1 MRKIHLFYLG
11 IIFLLSNAFSL
22 NAQDNITCGFDLL
35 HEKHMKENEVARDA
49 MLKFESIWQDA
60 LSSFDEQSLQ
70 SFLQSEDSIYE
81 IPLVFHIIHPNKAIG
96 TNFNPTDQTIE
107 SVVDYLNDVFATT
120 WPQYPSVNNGGAK
133 INIKFVLAKRDPDC
147 NPTTGINRI
156 NTATALS
163 PALAASYEANGVRLS
178 SSNGISEVQ
187 VKNLSRWDNE
197 SYYNIW
203 VVNKIDG
210 WSGYTSGGGVVGYA
224 YFPGASATVDGT
236 VIMEAFNKPGQ
247 MTLPHEIGH
256 GLALYHT
263 FQDGCGSQAS
273 CATTGDRVCDTDP
286 HSQVNGCPTGTNPC
300 TGSSWQPVVHNIMN
314 YGTCQ
319 NRFTNQQGERMIW
332 ALQNLRSGLINSL
345 GGVAP
350 GGNDSILPPS
360 AASCIPVSNPN
371 MYRIGNSSL
380 KIENNF
386 HYISTNYP
394 EPESEYYRDFNES
407 TCLSAAYQP
416 IALTKG
422 EIYNVISEHYYND
435 QNTKVWIDY
444 NNDGVLTENEVF
456 FSTFGSSSNESPSTN
471 NILYY
476 DKSSFE
482 IPQDA
487 VENTVLRMRVINEYV
502 NDGDFTSCDNLVRG
516 RTIDFSVILSSDNDD
531 EEEEEEEEEEEDEI
545 SISETNQIG
554 KLSISPNPF
563 DNYLDIRSE
572 KNFKGVLKIIN
583 VIGQEVYVQ
592 DNLHIEA
599 GGKFTLSFDDL
610 PLKTN
615 MYHLVLISD
624 DGQVIQE
631 KIMKN

>member
-1 MRKIHLFYLG
+1 MKKIKLFYLG

-35 HEKHMKENEVARDA
+35 HEKHMKENEAARDA
-49 MLKFESIWQDA
+49 MLQFENIWQDA

-81 IPLVFHIIHPNKAIG
+81 IPLVFHIIHPDKHVG
-96 TNFNPTDQTIE
+96 TRYNPSNQDIE
-107 SVVDYLNDVFATT
+107 DVVDYLNQVFAAT

-178 SSNGISEVQ
+178 SSNGISDVQ

-224 YFPGASATVDGT
+224 YFPGASASIDGT
-236 VIMEAFNKPGQ
+236 VIMEAFNKPGR

-256 GLALYHT
+256 GLAIYHT
-263 FQDGCGSQAS
+263 FQGGCADPNDCGS
-273 CATTGDRVCDTDP
+273 TGDYICDTDP
-286 HSQVNGCPTGTNPC
+286 HSQVNGCPTGTNSC
-300 TGSSWQPVVHNIMN
+300 TGDSWQPVVHNIMN

-319 NRFTNQQGERMIW
+319 NRFTNQQGERMIL
-332 ALQNLRSGLINSL
+332 ALQNLRPGLINSL

-350 GGNDSILPPS
+350 GDEESTPTPDPANCTPETNTNGY
-360 AASCIPVSNPN
+360 
-371 MYRIGNSSL
+371 MIGNSKF
-380 KIENNF
+380 KIENKF
-386 HYISTNYP
+386 QYISPNYP
-394 EPESEYYRDFNES
+394 QPESEYYRDYTVSSCSSVPYE
-407 TCLSAAYQP
+407 P
-416 IALTKG
+416 IQLTKG
-422 EIYNVISEHYYND
+422 ENYNIISEHYYND

-444 NNDGVLTENEVF
+444 NNDGALTEDEVF
-456 FSTFGSSSNESPSTN
+456 FTSLSLSSNTSSSTSNVHYYNEN
-471 NILYY
+471 
-476 DKSSFE
+476 SFE
-482 IPQDA
+482 IPHDA
-487 VENTVLRMRVINEYV
+487 VENTPLRMRVINEYIHV
-502 NDGDFTSCDNLVRG
+502 GDISSCDNLPRG
-516 RTIDFSVILSSDNDD
+516 RALDFTVILSSAV
-531 EEEEEEEEEEEDEI
+531 

-599 GGKFTLSFDDL
+599 GGKYTLSFDDL